1 MSKSL
6 KDFLNQPELQ
16 RAPTAEELE
25 LAALLNANAVSPVIA
40 TPVLPDGEFTRQDAY
55 RVVAFYT
62 NVFIED
68 DQGTHFRLVVRD
80 DDGGMVWRAWN
91 FEPDAG
97 AGLTP
102 YIRRYGIRRSLLTD

>member
-1 MSKSL
+1 M
-6 KDFLNQPELQ
+6 PES
-16 RAPTAEELE
+16 P
-25 LAALLNANAVSPVIA
+25 LLPPGS
-40 TPVLPDGEFTRQDAY
+40 FTRQQAEAIISRY
-55 RVVAFYT
+55 H
-62 NVFIED
+62 NVTIED
-68 DQGTHFRLVVRD
+68 DQTTHFRLVVRD

>member
-6 KDFLNQPELQ
+6 KDFLNQPELL

-25 LAALLNANAVSPVIA
+25 LAALLNANAISPVIA

-68 DQGTHFRLVVRD
+68 DQGTHFRLVVRRE
-80 DDGGMVWRAWN
+80 GEMIWRAWN
-91 FEPDAG
+91 FEAG
-97 AGLTP
+97 SGYWLNR
-102 YIRRYGIRRSLLTD
+102 YITDYGTRKQQ

>member
-6 KDFLNQPELQ
+6 KDFLNQPERQ
-16 RAPTAEELE
+16 REPTAEELE
-25 LAALLNANAVSPVIA
+25 LATLLNANAVSPVITA
-40 TPVLPDGEFTRQDAY
+40 PVLPDGEFTRQDADG
-55 RVVAFYT
+55 VVAFYT

-68 DQGTHFRLVVRD
+68 DQGTHFRLVVRRE
-80 DDGGMVWRAWN
+80 GEMIWRAWN

-97 AGLTP
+97 AELTP

>member
-40 TPVLPDGEFTRQDAY
+40 NPVLPDGEFTRQDAY

-68 DQGTHFRLVVRD
+68 DQGTHFRLVVRRE
-80 DDGGMVWRAWN
+80 GEMIWRAWN
-91 FEPDAG
+91 FEAG
-97 AGLTP
+97 AGYWLNR
-102 YIRRYGIRRSLLTD
+102 YISGYGTRKQQ